1 MTRRHHRLFFFAR
14 VARFGC
20 RRACSS
26 RGACSC
32 GSMRQRGCIMSFREA
47 CEGGKETHG
56 YGLWADTW
64 IPEARDADACQ
75 IWLTSAA
82 FVIAVVV

>member
-1 MTRRHHRLFFFAR
+1 M
-14 VARFGC
+14 
-20 RRACSS
+20 
-26 RGACSC
+26 
-32 GSMRQRGCIMSFREA
+32 
-47 CEGGKETHG
+47 ETHG